1 MAAALREA
9 GHAEIAAALERKS
22 LAGQLRKAGR
32 DDLADSLEAGELTPA
47 VEEAQPPPPSRTS
60 GSPSNSTKP
69 RSDGTRSEG
78 RMATKPRKTA
88 HAQLDELRQLAA
100 AERIKRRDLEAQL
113 PPPSST
119 SSSTRPPSRTGT
131 RPRTSAP
138 SPAHAR
144 PKQAAIAKAGEL
156 RHQVDGAGLRVERA
170 QADVD
175 SFERDHARDLLAER
189 ERSARTVTLEL
200 AANVAETLRLAKV
213 YVSERQAV
221 DRLVA
226 VVPGATPRHDG
237 PAPQHPWEPALKA
250 LEPAVQR
257 DTRAGAA
264 PAHLAGN
271 RATSRAGPG
280 PSPRRPERKRQLTSA
295 EQAEL
300 ETLNADRGPAH
311 AIAMASEQ

>member
-1 MAAALREA
+1 
-9 GHAEIAAALERKS
+9 
-22 LAGQLRKAGR
+22 
-32 DDLADSLEAGELTPA
+32 
-47 VEEAQPPPPSRTS
+47 
-60 GSPSNSTKP
+60 
-69 RSDGTRSEG
+69 
-78 RMATKPRKTA
+78 MATKPRKTA
-88 HAQLDELRQLAA
+88 HAELDELRQLAA
-100 AERIKRRDLEAQL
+100 VERIKRRELEAQL
-113 PPPSST
+113 AAEFDVEQH
-119 SSSTRPPSRTGT
+119 
-131 RPRTSAP
+131 SAAITDGYAAEDQRAVA
-138 SPAHAR
+138 PAR
-144 PKQAAIAKAGEL
+144 KGEEAAIAKAGEL
-156 RHQVDGAGLRVERA
+156 RHQVDGARLRVERA

-226 VVPGATPRHDG
+226 VVPGATPRNDG

-250 LEPAVQR
+250 LATAVQQ
-257 DTRAGAA
+257 TPELA
-264 PAHLAGN
+264 PPLPTWQGIEQRQEPDQVH
-271 RATSRAGPG
+271 
-280 PSPRRPERKRQLTSA
+280 RRVGLKRKRQLTSA